1 MTPSERLKG
10 LEAFVFT
17 ADAGSFTAAAERLNL
32 TNSAVGKSVARLEAR
47 LGVRLFERSTR
58 TLSLTDAGAAYYR
71 TCARVLADLAEAES
85 VLAAQR
91 VEPIGHL
98 RMDLP
103 ATFGRMKVLPLLLPF
118 FEQHPNLRP
127 HLSFTDRFVDIVD
140 EGIDVAVRIGGAN
153 IWPAALGHQYLGA
166 ERLSLCASPAYL
178 QQHGRPKSAAQLD
191 QHDAVV
197 YGRADGS
204 IIPWLIAQDAG
215 PPEQWTVEAKMALGS
230 GEAVVSAV
238 KAGCGIGQL
247 ATWLVRDELQQ
258 GTLVKIL
265 PQLEVEGLPLNLVW
279 PRNRQLLPKVDA
291 ILKLLTASLRID

>member
-17 ADAGSFTAAAERLNL
+17 ADSGSFTAAAERLNL

-71 TCARVLADLAEAES
+71 TCARVLTDLAEAES

-91 VEPIGHL
+91 MEPTGHL
-98 RMDLP
+98 RLDVP
-103 ATFGRMKVLPLLLPF
+103 AAFGRMKVVPLLLPF

-153 IWPAALGHQYLGA
+153 IWPDALGHRYLGA

-178 QQHGRPKSAAQLD
+178 QQHGSPQSAAELD
-191 QHDAVV
+191 QHDAIV

-204 IIPWLIAQDAG
+204 TSPWLIAQDAG
-215 PPEQWTVEAKMALGS
+215 PSEPRTVEAKMALGS

-238 KAGCGIGQL
+238 KAGCGIAQL
-247 ATWLVRDELQQ
+247 ATWLVRDELQA
-258 GTLVKIL
+258 GTLVRIL
-265 PQLEVEGLPLNLVW
+265 PQLDVEGLPLNLVW
-279 PRNRQLLPKVDA
+279 PRSRQLLPKVDS
-291 ILKLLTASLRID
+291 IIQLLTASLRID

>member
-47 LGVRLFERSTR
+47 LGIRLFERSTR

-91 VEPIGHL
+91 MEPTGHL
-98 RMDLP
+98 RLDVP
-103 ATFGRMKVLPLLLPF
+103 AAFGRMKVLPLLLPF

-140 EGIDVAVRIGGAN
+140 EGIDVAVRIGGMN
-153 IWPAALGHQYLGA
+153 IWPEALGHRYLGA

-178 QQHGRPKSAAQLD
+178 QQHGSPQSAAELG

-204 IIPWLIAQDAG
+204 TIPWLIAQDAG
-215 PPEQWTVEAKMALGS
+215 PTEQWTVEANMALGS

-238 KAGCGIGQL
+238 KAGCGIAQL
-247 ATWLVRDELQQ
+247 ATWLVRDELQE
-258 GTLVKIL
+258 GTLVQIL
-265 PQLEVEGLPLNLVW
+265 PQLDVEGLPLNLVW
-279 PRNRQLLPKVDA
+279 QRSRQLLPKVDS
-291 ILKLLTASLRID
+291 ILQLLTASLRID

>member
-17 ADAGSFTAAAERLNL
+17 ADFGSFTAAAERLNL

-71 TCARVLADLAEAES
+71 TCARVLTDLAEAES

-91 VEPIGHL
+91 MEPTGHL
-98 RMDLP
+98 RLDVP
-103 ATFGRMKVLPLLLPF
+103 AAFGRMKVLPLLLPF
-118 FEQHPNLRP
+118 FAQHPNLRP

-153 IWPAALGHQYLGA
+153 IWPEALGHRYLGA

-178 QQHGRPKSAAQLD
+178 QQHGAPQSAAELS
-191 QHDAVV
+191 QHDVVV

-204 IIPWLIAQDAG
+204 TIPWLIAQDAG

-238 KAGCGIGQL
+238 KAGCGIAQL
-247 ATWLVRDELQQ
+247 ATWLVRDELRE

-279 PRNRQLLPKVDA
+279 PRSRQLLPKVDA
-291 ILKLLTASLRID
+291 ILKLLTDSLRID

>member
-58 TLSLTDAGAAYYR
+58 TLSLTDAGAAYYQ

-98 RMDLP
+98 RLDLP
-103 ATFGRMKVLPLLLPF
+103 AAFGRMKVLPVLLPF

-153 IWPAALGHQYLGA
+153 IWPEAVGHRYLGA

-178 QQHGRPKSAAQLD
+178 KQHGAPQSPAELTRHAAI
-191 QHDAVV
+191 V

-204 IIPWLIAQDAG
+204 TSPWLIAQEAG
-215 PPEQWTVEAKMALGS
+215 PPEPWTVQATMALGS

-238 KAGCGIGQL
+238 KAGCGIAQL

-279 PRNRQLLPKVDA
+279 PRSRQLLPKVDS